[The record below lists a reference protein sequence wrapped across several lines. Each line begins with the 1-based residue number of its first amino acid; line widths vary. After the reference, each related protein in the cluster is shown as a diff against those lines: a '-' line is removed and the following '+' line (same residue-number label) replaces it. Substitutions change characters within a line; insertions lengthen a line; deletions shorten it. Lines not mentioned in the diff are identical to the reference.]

1 MTLKKNP
8 KHCLAEQQTVRHVS
22 SIKQERVIGKCRKL
36 TFENTH
42 SKMFGRHNCRA
53 LGKHIYYSFLI
64 LFAGKAE
71 PAVIKSDSKG
81 SEGSRFHLEWTA
93 DSFSPINKF
102 KVEFKEISEDVWT
115 VSTLTKISMFFIC
128 GFTQSILTRDSTY
141 NPYFAKP
148 CLRDKTWLTKYLHFI

>member
-1 MTLKKNP
+1 M
-8 KHCLAEQQTVRHVS
+8 C
-22 SIKQERVIGKCRKL
+22 
-36 TFENTH
+36 ENTH

-53 LGKHIYYSFLI
+53 LGQHILCSCLI
-64 LFAGKAE
+64 FFAGKAE

-115 VSTLTKISMFFIC
+115 VSTFLACFLFMV
-128 GFTQSILTRDSTY
+128 
-141 NPYFAKP
+141 
-148 CLRDKTWLTKYLHFI
+148 